1 MDSRRQIAALSA
13 LAHPGRLAVFR
24 LLVRRAPDA
33 LRPGEIA
40 EILGFRASTLSVH
53 LATLARAGL
62 LEAERD
68 GKSILYR
75 LDRARVSDLVG
86 YLVDDCCRGRPDLCL
101 PASRPHPLLQPD
113 SGTAR
118 MSQEPLNI
126 LFLCSGNSA
135 RSLFAEAIVNDD
147 PSGKFRAYSA
157 GTVPATAPNPYALEI
172 LQNLGHDTTALRS
185 KDISEYMGL
194 DAPRFDFVFTV
205 CDRAANEE
213 CPPWP
218 GQPVTAHWGM
228 PDPVKATGTQAEK
241 ALAFKEAYRIL
252 HHRLRAFMALPLATL
267 DRLSLQN
274 RLDAIGHAMT
284 EADEPA

>member
-33 LRPGEIA
+33 LRPGEIV

-62 LEAERD
+62 LAAERD

-75 LDRARVSDLVG
+75 LDRARVSDLVS
-86 YLVDDCCRGRPDLCL
+86 YLVDDCCRGRADLCL
-101 PASRPHPLLQPD
+101 PALRPTPLLQPT

-118 MSQEPLNI
+118 MPQEPLNI

-135 RSLFAEAIVNDD
+135 RSLFAEAIVNADS
-147 PSGKFRAYSA
+147 SGKFRAFSA
-157 GTVPATAPNPYALEI
+157 GTNPATAPNPYALEI
-172 LQNLGHDTTALRS
+172 LHNLGHDTAALRS

-194 DAPRFDFVFTV
+194 DVPRFDFVFTV

-241 ALAFKEAYRIL
+241 ALAFKEAYRTL

-267 DRLSLQN
+267 DRLSLQK